1 MTKCDKCK
9 DPDYL
14 ETIFEHCQLD
24 PETQAWERRVA
35 YFFKANPKI
44 FGLSYTAAD
53 VLRLEKNLKIRN
65 AAISLIHEEIENR
78 RNNNAEDYSLIRR
91 KVSAERVREIVNKQR
106 ILLEGTD
113 IQREKLAKAEE
124 EEAKEKEAIYT
135 CPFFLDLSEEE
146 KTKYECRGALLIKS
160 IKRDKI
166 VSLRVT
172 EGMDDALSF
181 LSSYL
186 DVKRSLL
193 VSGLLELKIK
203 YPEAIL

>member
-14 ETIFEHCQLD
+14 ETIFKHCQLD

-53 VLRLEKNLKIRN
+53 ILRLEKNLKIRN

-113 IQREKLAKAEE
+113 IQRGKLAKAEE

-135 CPFFLDLSEEE
+135 CPFFLDLSEDE
-146 KTKYECRGALLIKS
+146 KTKYKCHGSLLIKL
-160 IKRDKI
+160 IKRDTV
-166 VSLRVT
+166 VSLRVS
-172 EGMDDALSF
+172 EDLDNALSY
-181 LSSYL
+181 LAKRL
-186 DVKRSLL
+186 DVSRSLL
-193 VSGLLELKIK
+193 ASEIL
-203 YPEAIL
+203 AIQSKFPNSVL